1 MSAAKMT
8 FPPIENEAALIA
20 QMTTP
25 SPEVKEA
32 VSQIDGEIMIL
43 GVGGKMGPT
52 LAELLVKAGAKGVV
66 GVDLFPNPGLREYLE
81 SVGVRTLQCDL
92 LDEQALQG
100 LPTMSHIL
108 LMAGFKFGATGKES
122 LTWAMNTMLP
132 ARVMQRFPESRIIY
146 ISSGNVYRYTEVQK
160 GGAAESDPV
169 DPIGEYAQSRLGGER
184 LIQFLSAQNNTPVTI
199 VRLFY
204 ATELRYGIILDVA
217 TKIKN
222 RVPIH
227 IEMGHVNQIWQGDSN
242 AYIARCFPLCASPA
256 KTINLTGSEIL
267 SVREIAE
274 RLGALMGVAPVFEGT
289 ESDTALLGDPTEIM
303 ERFGPPSVSP
313 STIIEWVAGW
323 VMHGGGTLGKPTK
336 YDSRT
341 GKF

>member
-8 FPPIENEAALIA
+8 VSPIENEAALIA

-25 SPEVKEA
+25 SPEVVEA

-66 GVDLFPNPGLREYLE
+66 GVDLFPNPALREYLE

-100 LPTMSHIL
+100 LPAMSNIL

-132 ARVMQRFPESRIIY
+132 ARVMQRFPESRIID

-160 GGAAESDPV
+160 GGAAEFDPV

-184 LIQFLSAQNNTPVTI
+184 LIQFLSTQNNTPVTI

-204 ATELRYGIILDVA
+204 ATELR
-217 TKIKN
+217 
-222 RVPIH
+222 
-227 IEMGHVNQIWQGDSN
+227 
-242 AYIARCFPLCASPA
+242 
-256 KTINLTGSEIL
+256 
-267 SVREIAE
+267 
-274 RLGALMGVAPVFEGT
+274 
-289 ESDTALLGDPTEIM
+289 
-303 ERFGPPSVSP
+303 
-313 STIIEWVAGW
+313 
-323 VMHGGGTLGKPTK
+323 
-336 YDSRT
+336 
-341 GKF
+341 

>member
-8 FPPIENEAALIA
+8 VSPIENEAALIA

-25 SPEVKEA
+25 SPEVAEA

-43 GVGGKMGPT
+43 GVSGKMGPT
-52 LAELLVKAGAKGVV
+52 LAELFIRAGAHRVIGVARFSDPV
-66 GVDLFPNPGLREYLE
+66 QKRYLE
-81 SVGVRTLQCDL
+81 SVGVHTIQCDL
-92 LDEQALQG
+92 LDEKALAE
-100 LPTMSHIL
+100 LPTVSHIV
-108 LMAGFKFGATGKES
+108 LMAGFKFGATGKEP

-132 ARVMQRFPESRIIY
+132 ARVMQRFPESKIIY

-169 DPIGEYAQSRLGGER
+169 DPVGEYAQSRLGGER
-184 LIQFLSAQNNTPVTI
+184 LIQFLSEKNHTPVTI

-222 RVPIH
+222 GEPIH
-227 IEMGHVNQIWQGDSN
+227 LAMGHVNQIWQGDAN
-242 AYIARCFPLCASPA
+242 AYIARCFPLCASPS
-256 KTINLTGSEIL
+256 KIINLTGSEIL
-267 SVREIAE
+267 SVREMAE
-274 RLGALMGVAPVFEGT
+274 RLGALMGIAPLFEGT

-303 ERFGPPSVSP
+303 ERFGPPGVPP
-313 STIIEWVAGW
+313 STVIEWVAWW
-323 VMHGGGTLGKPTK
+323 VMHGGETLGKSTK